1 MTSKDIEKLEQADQL
16 IFDLATSTTPKDDI
30 LKVGQLLNEAGVLQ
44 DRSDDLKTIVA
55 AYNQDAQ
62 TEIKKALRKKMR
74 TTVTLNLSA
83 LTPYLNNSDP
93 DITAIVTDALDKFKQ
108 YGQIVLR
115 FNEKKAT
122 WQTEKSTKE
131 YQQLFSNLD
140 NRRTSIHNACIDN
153 INILTRL
160 IVDGTPFASWDNP
173 NITEI
178 KEIPRSDIGNTI
190 LELYV
195 KELINNDRKVLKQLD
210 K

>member
-1 MTSKDIEKLEQADQL
+1 MTSKDIENLERADQL
-16 IFDLATSTTPKDDI
+16 MFDLAKSTTPKDDI
-30 LKVGQLLNEAGVLQ
+30 LKVGQLLKEAGVLQ
-44 DRSDDLKTIVA
+44 DTSNDLKTIVA

-62 TEIKKALRKKMR
+62 TEIKKALRRKMR
-74 TTVTLNLSA
+74 TTITLNLSA

-93 DITAIVTDALDKFKQ
+93 DISAIITDALDNFKQ

-122 WQTEKSTKE
+122 WQTEKSTAD

-153 INILTRL
+153 LNILNRL

-173 NITEI
+173 NIKEI
-178 KEIPRSDIGNTI
+178 RDIPRSDIGNAI

-195 KELINNDRKVLKQLD
+195 RELINDDSQILK
-210 K
+210 